1 MKSID
6 GFAYQDSRV
15 LSLSEG
21 SDNTLFMVDGEKLG
35 RWSVMVDTML
45 SDMEPIQRSHTEQ
58 LYAIGDLL
66 HLQAQQINTLTEKL
80 AEQYKRNAEIAS
92 KVALLSHIVEEH
104 LCQGLPEGM
113 GLYWGDTSDEEDDDD
128 L

>member
-6 GFAYQDSRV
+6 DFAYQDSKV

-21 SDNTLFMVDGEKLG
+21 SDNTIFMIDGEKLG
-35 RWSVMVDTML
+35 KWSVMVDTML
-45 SDMEPIQRSHTEQ
+45 SDVEKIQYIHSDQ
-58 LYAIGDLL
+58 LYAISDLL
-66 HLQAQQINTLTEKL
+66 KMQAKQISILTEKL

-104 LCQGLPEGM
+104 LCQGFPEGV
-113 GLYWGDTSDEEDDDD
+113 GLYWGDTSDEEDDD
-128 L
+128 

>member
-6 GFAYQDSRV
+6 DFAYQDSQV
-15 LSLSEG
+15 LSLNEG

-45 SDMEPIQRSHTEQ
+45 SDMEKMQYVHSDQ
-58 LYAIGDLL
+58 LYAISDILK
-66 HLQAQQINTLTEKL
+66 LQAKQISTLTEKL

-92 KVALLSHIVEEH
+92 NVALLSHIVEEH
-104 LCQGLPEGM
+104 LCQGFPEGV
-113 GLYWGDTSDEEDDDD
+113 GLYWGNDTDDDED
-128 L
+128 E

>member
-45 SDMEPIQRSHTEQ
+45 SDMEKMQYVHSDQ
-58 LYAIGDLL
+58 LYAVSDLL
-66 HLQAQQINTLTEKL
+66 KMQAKQISILTEKL

-92 KVALLSHIVEEH
+92 NVALLSHIVEEH

>member
-6 GFAYQDSRV
+6 DFAYQDSQV
-15 LSLSEG
+15 LSLNEG
-21 SDNTLFMVDGEKLG
+21 SDNIIFMVDGEKLG

-66 HLQAQQINTLTEKL
+66 HLQAKQINILTEKL
-80 AEQYKRNAEIAS
+80 AEQYKRNAEITS

-104 LCQGLPEGM
+104 LCQGLSEET
-113 GLYWGDTSDEEDDDD
+113 GLYWGDDTDDDED
-128 L
+128 E

>member
-6 GFAYQDSRV
+6 GFAYQDSQV
-15 LSLSEG
+15 LSLNEG

-45 SDMEPIQRSHTEQ
+45 SDMEKIQYIHSDQ
-58 LYAIGDLL
+58 LYAISDLL
-66 HLQAQQINTLTEKL
+66 KMQAKQISTLTEKL

-104 LCQGLPEGM
+104 LCQGLPEGA

>member
-6 GFAYQDSRV
+6 DFAYQDSQV

-21 SDNTLFMVDGEKLG
+21 SDNTIFMIDGEKLG
-35 RWSVMVDTML
+35 KWSVMVDTML
-45 SDMEPIQRSHTEQ
+45 SDMEKIQYIHSDQ
-58 LYAIGDLL
+58 LYAISDLL
-66 HLQAQQINTLTEKL
+66 KMQAKQISILTEKL

-104 LCQGLPEGM
+104 LCQGFPEGA
-113 GLYWGDTSDEEDDDD
+113 GLYWGDTSDEEDDD
-128 L
+128 

>member
-45 SDMEPIQRSHTEQ
+45 SDMEKCNIFTVISCMLFLIFLKCR
-58 LYAIGDLL
+58 L
-66 HLQAQQINTLTEKL
+66 N
-80 AEQYKRNAEIAS
+80 R
-92 KVALLSHIVEEH
+92 
-104 LCQGLPEGM
+104 
-113 GLYWGDTSDEEDDDD
+113 
-128 L
+128 

>member
-6 GFAYQDSRV
+6 DFAYQDSKV

-21 SDNTLFMVDGEKLG
+21 SDNTIFMIDGEKLG
-35 RWSVMVDTML
+35 KWSVMVDTML
-45 SDMEPIQRSHTEQ
+45 SDMEKMQYVHSDQ
-58 LYAIGDLL
+58 LYAVSDLL
-66 HLQAQQINTLTEKL
+66 KMQAKQISTLTEKL

-104 LCQGLPEGM
+104 LCQGLPEGVC
-113 GLYWGDTSDEEDDDD
+113 LYWGDTSDEEDDD
-128 L
+128 